1 MQPHSTQGSLVRV
14 QVSRVRCQDPRLLD
28 LTFKRGLKLLN
39 LALQSDSLK
48 LGLYMFN
55 IIINIK
61 NIIIF
66 LIINIINIII
76 NIFFKNIVNIK
87 KQL

>member
-1 MQPHSTQGSLVRV
+1 
-14 QVSRVRCQDPRLLD
+14 
-28 LTFKRGLKLLN
+28 
-39 LALQSDSLK
+39 
-48 LGLYMFN
+48 MFN

>member
-1 MQPHSTQGSLVRV
+1 
-14 QVSRVRCQDPRLLD
+14 
-28 LTFKRGLKLLN
+28 
-39 LALQSDSLK
+39 
-48 LGLYMFN
+48 MFN

-76 NIFFKNIVNIK
+76 NIFLKNIVNIK

>member
-1 MQPHSTQGSLVRV
+1 
-14 QVSRVRCQDPRLLD
+14 

>member
-1 MQPHSTQGSLVRV
+1 
-14 QVSRVRCQDPRLLD
+14 

-66 LIINIINIII
+66 LLINIINIII